1 MNDGEKFLTTY
12 FNCTKQRLLCEEQ
25 FKRSGREGGGAFA
38 VSPSITV
45 LSLSNSEGGPSTTA
59 DYRVIKSGANVNEGF
74 L

>member
-1 MNDGEKFLTTY
+1 MNDDEKFLAIN
-12 FNCTKQRLLCEEQ
+12 FNCTNNGYCAKSNL
-25 FKRSGREGGGAFA
+25 KGGGAGQVA

-59 DYRVIKSGANVNEGF
+59 GYRVVKSGAHVNEGF

>member
-1 MNDGEKFLTTY
+1 MTVKSSSQHISTVQSKGYCAKSNLKGVVEK
-12 FNCTKQRLLCEEQ
+12 
-25 FKRSGREGGGAFA
+25 GGGAFA